1 MYARCVY
8 TVGDLY
14 PSAAHPRPGHL
25 ATNNATWGYMKEQPG
40 PDACRN
46 NHLTMTDHVLI
57 VDDDP
62 DIRQLLAEYL
72 QKNELRVSCAA
83 DGKQMRS
90 VLMNQP
96 VDAIVLD
103 LMLPGEDGL
112 SLFRALR
119 EQAPFAQTHAHIPV
133 LMLTARA
140 DDVDRIIGLELGADD
155 YLGKPFVPR
164 ELLARLRAVLRRARM
179 LPPGTPRTE
188 DARYLAFGDWL
199 LDTVERHLIAR
210 GGTVSPLQSADYT
223 LLRFLLDHPQR
234 VVTRD
239 HLLVALAGREA
250 DVFDRSIDLR
260 VSRLRK
266 RLGDDAREPE
276 YVKTVRNEGYVLCK
290 AVDLHAQKPAG
301 FQTGAGA

>member
-1 MYARCVY
+1 MYGACV
-8 TVGDLY
+8 TGGGVLY
-14 PSAAHPRPGHL
+14 RQLAGAGAGHV
-25 ATNNATWGYMKEQPG
+25 ATNGATRRYMKRG
-40 PDACRN
+40 RRAAR
-46 NHLTMTDHVLI
+46 HATIRTMTSKPDHVLI

-62 DIRQLLAEYL
+62 DIRQLLADYL
-72 QKNELRVSCAA
+72 QQHELQVSGAA
-83 DGKQMRS
+83 DGRQMRS
-90 VLMNQP
+90 VLANQP

-112 SLFRALR
+112 TLFRALR
-119 EQAPFAQTHAHIPV
+119 EQPQHAHIPV

-179 LPPGTPRTE
+179 LPPGAPRAE

-210 GGTVSPLQSADYT
+210 GGTVTPLQSAEYT

-266 RLGDDAREPE
+266 RLADDAREPG
-276 YVKTVRNEGYVLCK
+276 YIKTVRNEGYVLSK
-290 AVDLHAQKPAG
+290 AVDGHSQRPAP
-301 FQTGAGA
+301 FQPRAPQP

>member
-1 MYARCVY
+1 
-8 TVGDLY
+8 
-14 PSAAHPRPGHL
+14 
-25 ATNNATWGYMKEQPG
+25 
-40 PDACRN
+40 
-46 NHLTMTDHVLI
+46 MTSKPDHVLI

-62 DIRQLLAEYL
+62 DIRQLLADYL
-72 QKNELRVSCAA
+72 QRHELQVSGAA
-83 DGKQMRS
+83 DGRQMRS
-90 VLMNQP
+90 VLANQP

-112 SLFRALR
+112 TLFRALR
-119 EQAPFAQTHAHIPV
+119 EQPQHAHIPV

-179 LPPGTPRTE
+179 LPPGTPRAE

-199 LDTVERHLIAR
+199 LDTVERHLIAK
-210 GGTVSPLQSADYT
+210 GGTVTPLQSAEYT

-266 RLGDDAREPE
+266 RLADDAREPG
-276 YVKTVRNEGYVLCK
+276 YIKTVRNEGYVLSK
-290 AVDLHAQKPAG
+290 AVDAHSQRPAP
-301 FQTGAGA
+301 FQPREPQP

>member
-1 MYARCVY
+1 MNSSSP
-8 TVGDLY
+8 TK
-14 PSAAHPRPGHL
+14 P
-25 ATNNATWGYMKEQPG
+25 
-40 PDACRN
+40 
-46 NHLTMTDHVLI
+46 DHVLI

-62 DIRQLLAEYL
+62 DIRQLLADYL
-72 QKNELRVSCAA
+72 QQHELQVSCAV
-83 DGKQMRS
+83 DGRQMRA
-90 VLMNQP
+90 VLASQP

-112 SLFRALR
+112 TLFRALR
-119 EQAPFAQTHAHIPV
+119 EQPRHAAIPV

-179 LPPGTPRTE
+179 LPPRTPRAEET
-188 DARYLAFGDWL
+188 RYLAFGDWL
-199 LDTVERHLIAR
+199 LDTVERHLIAL
-210 GGTVSPLQSADYT
+210 GGTLTPLQSAEYT

-266 RLGDDAREPE
+266 RLADDAREPG
-276 YVKTVRNEGYVLCK
+276 YIKTVRNEGYVLSK
-290 AVDLHAQKPAG
+290 AVEAHAQRPAP
-301 FQTGAGA
+301 FQPRESRP